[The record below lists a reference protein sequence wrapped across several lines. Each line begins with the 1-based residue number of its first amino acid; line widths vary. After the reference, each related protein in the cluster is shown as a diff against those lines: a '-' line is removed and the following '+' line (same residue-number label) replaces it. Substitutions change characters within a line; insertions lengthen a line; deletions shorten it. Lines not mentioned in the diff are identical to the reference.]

1 MDFPIFH
8 IDFIGNRMLIAV
20 DAILHVIINHALAV
34 GALPIIVLLE
44 LIGIRSKDLRWD
56 NLAYRLL
63 KIIFIITTT
72 VGALTGVGIWFSA
85 SLINPAAIGSLI
97 RVFFWAGLPNG
108 SCL

>member
-44 LIGIRSKDLRWD
+44 LIGIRSKDLR
-56 NLAYRLL
+56 
-63 KIIFIITTT
+63 
-72 VGALTGVGIWFSA
+72 
-85 SLINPAAIGSLI
+85 
-97 RVFFWAGLPNG
+97 
-108 SCL
+108 